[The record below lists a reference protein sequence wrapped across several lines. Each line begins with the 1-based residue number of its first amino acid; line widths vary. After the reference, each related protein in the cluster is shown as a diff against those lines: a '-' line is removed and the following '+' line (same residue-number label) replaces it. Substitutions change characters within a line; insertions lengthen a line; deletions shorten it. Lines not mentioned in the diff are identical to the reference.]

1 MATWVAGLIV
11 TGEIICDGCGRSMKH
26 PERYAYVCEE
36 EQPALRLCEDCS
48 RARGYLKPRRDEK
61 GREVESYL

>member
-26 PERYAYVCEE
+26 PEKYAYVCEE
-36 EQPALRLCEDCS
+36 EQEPLRFCKDCS
-48 RARGYLKPRRDEK
+48 RAKGYLKSRRDEK

>member
-11 TGEIICDGCGRSMKH
+11 TGEIVCDGCGRNMKH

-36 EQPALRLCEDCS
+36 EQVPLRFCEDCS
-48 RARGYLKPRRDEK
+48 RAKEYMKPRRDEK